1 MTIECVD
8 TSVAGTIRDR
18 DSSGVPGLVLVGVS
32 GAGKTAVGHAIASL
46 TGMHLV
52 ETDDLVE
59 CQSGKSV
66 AQLIIEGTGDV
77 EQVRAE
83 CALRALSSAGA
94 IVTVGASQIENE
106 AVASK
111 LQRLNDQG
119 ATIVELYADVSEV
132 ARREGLNKP
141 RSVGLG
147 APRAMLRLMIANLHE
162 KYSEIAN
169 VLVDTRGKT
178 VDEVSRTVI
187 EQCKIALI
195 P

>member
-8 TSVAGTIRDR
+8 TSVAGTVRDR

-59 CQSGKSV
+59 RQSGKSV

-119 ATIVELYADVSEV
+119 VTIVELYADVSEV

-195 P
+195 L

>member
-18 DSSGVPGLVLVGVS
+18 DSSGFPGLVLVGVS

-66 AQLIIEGTGDV
+66 AQLIIEGTGEV
-77 EQVRAE
+77 EQVRQE
-83 CALRALSSAGA
+83 CALRALGSAGT

-119 ATIVELYADVSEV
+119 VTIVELYADVSEV

>member
-8 TSVAGTIRDR
+8 TSVAGTVPDR
-18 DSSGVPGLVLVGVS
+18 ESSGVPGLVLVGVS
-32 GAGKTAVGHAIASL
+32 GAGKTAVGRAIASL
-46 TGMHLV
+46 SGMRLV

-59 CQSGKSV
+59 RQSGKSV
-66 AQLIIEGTGDV
+66 AQLIIAGTGDV
-77 EQVRAE
+77 EQVRQE
-83 CALRALSSAGA
+83 CALRALGSAGA

-106 AVASK
+106 AVARR

-119 ATIVELYADVSEV
+119 VTIVELYADVSEV

-162 KYSEIAN
+162 KYSEVAN

-178 VDEVSRTVI
+178 VDEVSRTII

-195 P
+195 L

>member
-8 TSVAGTIRDR
+8 TSVAGTVRDR

-77 EQVRAE
+77 EQVRQE
-83 CALRALSSAGA
+83 CALRALGSAGT

-119 ATIVELYADVSEV
+119 VTIVELYADVSEV

-187 EQCKIALI
+187 EQCKITLI

>member
-8 TSVAGTIRDR
+8 TSVAGTVRDR

-77 EQVRAE
+77 EQVREE
-83 CALRALSSAGA
+83 CALRALGSADA

-106 AVASK
+106 AVARQ

-119 ATIVELYADVSEV
+119 VTIVELYADVSEV

>member
-32 GAGKTAVGHAIASL
+32 GAGKTAVGYAIASL

-77 EQVRAE
+77 EQVRQE
-83 CALRALSSAGA
+83 CALRALGSAGT

-119 ATIVELYADVSEV
+119 VAIVELYADVSEV

>member
-8 TSVAGTIRDR
+8 TSVAGTVRDR

-178 VDEVSRTVI
+178 LDEVSRTVI

>member
-66 AQLIIEGTGDV
+66 AQLIIEGTGEV
-77 EQVRAE
+77 EQVRQE
-83 CALRALSSAGA
+83 CALRALGSAGT

-119 ATIVELYADVSEV
+119 VTIVELYADVSEV
-132 ARREGLNKP
+132 GRREGLNKP

>member
-1 MTIECVD
+1 
-8 TSVAGTIRDR
+8 
-18 DSSGVPGLVLVGVS
+18 
-32 GAGKTAVGHAIASL
+32 
-46 TGMHLV
+46 MHLV

-59 CQSGKSV
+59 RQSGKSV
-66 AQLIIEGTGDV
+66 AQLIIGGAGDV
-77 EQVRAE
+77 EQVRQE
-83 CALRALSSAGA
+83 CALRALGSAGA

-106 AVASK
+106 AVARE

>member
-8 TSVAGTIRDR
+8 TSVAGTVRDR

-66 AQLIIEGTGDV
+66 AQLIIGGTGDV

-83 CALRALSSAGA
+83 CALRALGSAGA

-195 P
+195 S

>member
-1 MTIECVD
+1 MTVECVD
-8 TSVAGTIRDR
+8 TSVVGTIRDR

-59 CQSGKSV
+59 RQSGKSV
-66 AQLIIEGTGDV
+66 AQLIIGGAGDV
-77 EQVRAE
+77 EQVRQE
-83 CALRALSSAGA
+83 CALRALGSAGT

-195 P
+195 S

>member
-8 TSVAGTIRDR
+8 TSVAGTVRDR

>member
-8 TSVAGTIRDR
+8 TSVAGTVRDR
-18 DSSGVPGLVLVGVS
+18 ESSGVPGLVLVGVS
-32 GAGKTAVGHAIASL
+32 GAGKTAVGRAIASL
-46 TGMHLV
+46 TGMRLV

-59 CQSGKSV
+59 RQSGKSV
-66 AQLIIEGTGDV
+66 AQLIIAGTGDV
-77 EQVRAE
+77 EQVRQE
-83 CALRALSSAGA
+83 CALRALGSAGA

-106 AVASK
+106 AVARR

-119 ATIVELYADVSEV
+119 AAIVELYADVSEV

-147 APRAMLRLMIANLHE
+147 APRAMLMIANLHE

-195 P
+195 L

>member
-59 CQSGKSV
+59 RQSGKSV
-66 AQLIIEGTGDV
+66 AQLIIGGAGDV
-77 EQVRAE
+77 EQVRQE

-106 AVASK
+106 AVARE

>member
-1 MTIECVD
+1 MTVECVD
-8 TSVAGTIRDR
+8 TSVADTIRDR

>member
-77 EQVRAE
+77 EQVRQE
-83 CALRALSSAGA
+83 CALRALGSAGT

-119 ATIVELYADVSEV
+119 VTIVELYADVSEV

>member
-59 CQSGKSV
+59 RQSGKSV
-66 AQLIIEGTGDV
+66 AQLIIGGAGDV

>member
-66 AQLIIEGTGDV
+66 AQLIIEGTGEV
-77 EQVRAE
+77 EQVRQE
-83 CALRALSSAGA
+83 CALRALGSAGT

-119 ATIVELYADVSEV
+119 VTIVELYADVSEV

>member
-8 TSVAGTIRDR
+8 TSVAGTVRDR

-77 EQVRAE
+77 EQVRQE
-83 CALRALSSAGA
+83 CALRALGSAGT

-111 LQRLNDQG
+111 LQRLNNQG
-119 ATIVELYADVSEV
+119 VTIVELYADVSEV

>member
-8 TSVAGTIRDR
+8 TSVAGTVRDR

-77 EQVRAE
+77 EQVREE
-83 CALRALSSAGA
+83 CALRALGSADA

-106 AVASK
+106 AVARQ

-119 ATIVELYADVSEV
+119 VTIVELYADVSEV

-187 EQCKIALI
+187 EQCKIALF

>member
-8 TSVAGTIRDR
+8 TSVAGTVRDR

-169 VLVDTRGKT
+169 VLVDTRDKT

-195 P
+195 L